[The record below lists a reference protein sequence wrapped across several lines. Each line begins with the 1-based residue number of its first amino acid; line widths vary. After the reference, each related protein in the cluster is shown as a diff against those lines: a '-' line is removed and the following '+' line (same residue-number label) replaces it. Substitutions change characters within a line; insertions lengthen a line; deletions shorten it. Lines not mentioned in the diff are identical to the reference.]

1 MDWKKAKTILIIAFI
16 FLDAFL
22 GYNFWLNIN
31 PEADTT
37 VVTDSQI
44 QESCRILQEAGILID
59 TKLPAKVLP
68 QPFLMVSYQKVEPSK
83 TASSF
88 FGELGNV
95 KVEKTEDSVIY
106 RRDQEQLMVMH
117 NGIISYFNNKSET
130 AEKQP
135 LVTKQDAKKIADS
148 FIKAHGGFPPNAR
161 HDRTIYYNESDSYLV
176 EYVQEYKGKFLA
188 SSYIDVL
195 VTPTGVKSY
204 YSSWL
209 KPIGYSGKSKQ
220 IISPVQ
226 ALLKM
231 IEVLEGVNKPITIT
245 GLELGYY
252 SRYYNA
258 EKWQAVPAW
267 RIVVDKDEYYYI
279 NGYTGELE
287 Q

>member
-1 MDWKKAKTILIIAFI
+1 MDWTKAKTILIIAFI

-22 GYNFWLNIN
+22 GYNFWLNTN
-31 PEADTT
+31 SEAEIT

-44 QESCRILQEAGILID
+44 QESSRILQEAGIFLSA
-59 TKLPAKVLP
+59 KLPEKVSP
-68 QPFLMVSYQKVEPSK
+68 QPFLMVGFQAVEPSK
-83 TASSF
+83 IASKF
-88 FGELGNV
+88 FGGSNNI
-95 KVEKTEDSVIY
+95 KVERTEDSIIY
-106 RRDQEQLMVMH
+106 HRDQEQLMVMY
-117 NGIISYFNNKSET
+117 NGIISYFNNKSEDQ
-130 AEKQP
+130 KKLP
-135 LVTKQDAKKIADS
+135 LATKDDAKRIADN
-148 FIKAHGGFPPNAR
+148 FIKAHGGFPSNAK

-176 EYVQEYKGKFLA
+176 EYVLDYKGKFLA

-195 VTPTGVKSY
+195 VTPSGVKSY

-209 KPIGYSGKSKQ
+209 KPMGYTGKSKQ

-226 ALLKM
+226 ALLKT
-231 IEVLEGVNKPITIT
+231 IEIFEGVEKPITIT

-267 RIVVDKDEYYYI
+267 RVVVDNDEYYYI